1 MRWDEGSLRGTT
13 RLKTLTRSSEKL
25 GCADLFRRG
34 VAPSAYF
41 AAGSPGGG
49 RRKECLRLWR
59 KLPAR
64 PAKPGDTIAARRAC
78 GPSEPPRRKGAGRR
92 GGGVRP
98 SKASRWGAKGAER
111 VFTFVCAGY
120 RGRAVGDW
128 PRERRDGGAPGSV
141 TALAAGEAALL
152 ARDRGARGSR
162 AFPAR
167 GRERGYFTTDG
178 RGLQRGNEAARGLPA
193 ASKKM
198 RVFSKK
204 RLTKRRAYA
213 MIINAA

>member
-13 RLKTLTRSSEKL
+13 RLKTLSACRKSSA
-25 GCADLFRRG
+25 GADLFRRG

-49 RRKECLRLWR
+49 RRKECLRLGR

-78 GPSEPPRRKGAGRR
+78 GPSEPPRKGTICTRKC
-92 GGGVRP
+92 
-98 SKASRWGAKGAER
+98 

-193 ASKKM
+193 ASKKL

-204 RLTKRRAYA
+204 RLTK
-213 MIINAA
+213 

>member
-1 MRWDEGSLRGTT
+1 M
-13 RLKTLTRSSEKL
+13 
-25 GCADLFRRG
+25 F
-34 VAPSAYF
+34 APWAQT
-41 AAGSPGGG
+41 P
-49 RRKECLRLWR
+49 
-59 KLPAR
+59 R
-64 PAKPGDTIAARRAC
+64 P
-78 GPSEPPRRKGAGRR
+78 
-92 GGGVRP
+92 P
-98 SKASRWGAKGAER
+98 SKAGRYDCSSEGLRALRTSPEGDDLNAER

-193 ASKKM
+193 ASKKL

-204 RLTKRRAYA
+204 RLTK
-213 MIINAA
+213 

>member
-64 PAKPGDTIAARRAC
+64 LAKPGDTIALWRA
-78 GPSEPPRRKGAGRR
+78 A
-92 GGGVRP
+92 
-98 SKASRWGAKGAER
+98 ALQTSRWGAKGAER

-178 RGLQRGNEAARGLPA
+178 RGLQRGNEAACGLPA
-193 ASKKM
+193 ASKKL

-204 RLTKRRAYA
+204 RLTK
-213 MIINAA
+213 

>member
-49 RRKECLRLWR
+49 RRKECLRLGR

-64 PAKPGDTIAARRAC
+64 PAKPGDTIALWRAAALQT
-78 GPSEPPRRKGAGRR
+78 SRWGRR
-92 GGGVRP
+92 GRNAFSPLFAPDIGGGP
-98 SKASRWGAKGAER
+98 SGIGRGSAE
-111 VFTFVCAGY
+111 T
-120 RGRAVGDW
+120 
-128 PRERRDGGAPGSV
+128 GGAPGSV

-193 ASKKM
+193 ASKKL

-204 RLTKRRAYA
+204 RLTK
-213 MIINAA
+213 

>member
-1 MRWDEGSLRGTT
+1 MMRHSFLRADTKNRFPCSRPWPEPCAGTKGAFAVPPGF
-13 RLKTLTRSSEKL
+13 KTLSACRKSSPS
-25 GCADLFRRG
+25 AILFRRG

-78 GPSEPPRRKGAGRR
+78 GPPNLPGRGRSERENAFSPLFAPDI
-92 GGGVRP
+92 GGGP
-98 SKASRWGAKGAER
+98 SGIGRGSAE
-111 VFTFVCAGY
+111 T
-120 RGRAVGDW
+120 
-128 PRERRDGGAPGSV
+128 GGAPGSV

-193 ASKKM
+193 ASKKL

-204 RLTKRRAYA
+204 RLTK
-213 MIINAA
+213 

>member
-49 RRKECLRLWR
+49 RRKECLR
-59 KLPAR
+59 PGAQTPR
-64 PAKPGDTIAARRAC
+64 P
-78 GPSEPPRRKGAGRR
+78 
-92 GGGVRP
+92 P
-98 SKASRWGAKGAER
+98 SKAGRYDCSSEGLQALRTSPEGDDLNAER

-193 ASKKM
+193 ASKKL

-204 RLTKRRAYA
+204 RLTK
-213 MIINAA
+213 

>member
-13 RLKTLTRSSEKL
+13 RLKTLSACRKSS
-25 GCADLFRRG
+25 
-34 VAPSAYF
+34 PSAIF
-41 AAGSPGGG
+41 SDGELRRPPTSP
-49 RRKECLRLWR
+49 
-59 KLPAR
+59 P
-64 PAKPGDTIAARRAC
+64 ARRAADGVRNVC
-78 GPSEPPRRKGAGRR
+78 AFGANSPPAQQSRAIRLQLGGPAGPPNLPGRGRSERENAFSPLFAPDIGGGPSGIGR
-92 GGGVRP
+92 G
-98 SKASRWGAKGAER
+98 SAE
-111 VFTFVCAGY
+111 T
-120 RGRAVGDW
+120 
-128 PRERRDGGAPGSV
+128 GGAPGSV

-193 ASKKM
+193 ASKKL

-204 RLTKRRAYA
+204 RLTK
-213 MIINAA
+213 

>member
-49 RRKECLRLWR
+49 RRKECLRLGR

-64 PAKPGDTIAARRAC
+64 LAKPGDTNAARRAF
-78 GPSEPPRRKGAGRR
+78 GPSKPP
-92 GGGVRP
+92 GG
-98 SKASRWGAKGAER
+98 GAKGAER

-193 ASKKM
+193 ASKKL

-204 RLTKRRAYA
+204 RLTK
-213 MIINAA
+213 

>member
-1 MRWDEGSLRGTT
+1 MRHSFLRADTKNRFPCSRPWPRPCAGTKGAFAVPPGLKRFQRVGKA
-13 RLKTLTRSSEKL
+13 RLRRSFPTVLK
-25 GCADLFRRG
+25 
-34 VAPSAYF
+34 
-41 AAGSPGGG
+41 
-49 RRKECLRLWR
+49 KCLRPR
-59 KLPAR
+59 AQTPR
-64 PAKPGDTIAARRAC
+64 PPGKAGRYDCTLEGC
-78 GPSEPPRRKGAGRR
+78 GPPNLPE
-92 GGGVRP
+92 
-98 SKASRWGAKGAER
+98 KGAER

-128 PRERRDGGAPGSV
+128 PRKRRDGGAPGSV

-193 ASKKM
+193 ASKKL

-204 RLTKRRAYA
+204 RLTK
-213 MIINAA
+213 

>member
-34 VAPSAYF
+34 CAVRLL
-41 AAGSPGGG
+41 
-49 RRKECLRLWR
+49 RRRL
-59 KLPAR
+59 
-64 PAKPGDTIAARRAC
+64 
-78 GPSEPPRRKGAGRR
+78 AGRR
-92 GGGVRP
+92 SAFGMFAPKGANSPPAQQSRAIRLQLGGPAGPPNLPGRGRSERENAFSPLFAPDIGGGP
-98 SKASRWGAKGAER
+98 SGIGRGSAE
-111 VFTFVCAGY
+111 T
-120 RGRAVGDW
+120 
-128 PRERRDGGAPGSV
+128 GGAPGSV

-193 ASKKM
+193 ASKKL

-204 RLTKRRAYA
+204 RLTK
-213 MIINAA
+213 